1 VVDEENGTFKH
12 EEKGKIKQF
21 TRHVS
26 GGESGG
32 QLSMSQQEVVSSYLL
47 FITETQFML
56 HDTHVASVT
65 KRYDDVVSRQT
76 LRFVT
81 ENKLQIK
88 N

>member
-1 VVDEENGTFKH
+1 
-12 EEKGKIKQF
+12 
-21 TRHVS
+21 
-26 GGESGG
+26 
-32 QLSMSQQEVVSSYLL
+32 MSQQEVVSSYLL
-47 FITETQFML
+47 FITETQFLL